1 MFDRY
6 RKIFLPGKTGRED
19 WSDDELVKQFRRS
32 GDSQLLAELFQR
44 YTHLVYGVCL
54 KYLENDEAS
63 RDAVM
68 DIFEFISVNL
78 HKYEIG
84 NFKNWLYT
92 VSRNHCMM
100 EFREKKKHIKLIR
113 NELEKNEEARMESEH
128 ELHLFSEENIPAPTD
143 RMKHALAELDEGQ
156 RICLE
161 LMYLQEKSYRE
172 IADITGYSMN
182 QVKSYIQNGK
192 RNLKLMLNRNDN

>member
-6 RKIFLPGKTGRED
+6 RKIFLPGRTGREG
-19 WSDDELVKQFRRS
+19 WSDDELVQHYRTS
-32 GDSQLLAELFQR
+32 GKPELLAELFQR

-54 KYLENDEAS
+54 KYLENEEAS

-68 DIFEFISVNL
+68 DIFEFLSVNL

-100 EFREKKKHIKLIR
+100 EFREKKKRIKLIQ
-113 NELEKNEEARMESEH
+113 NEMQKSEEAHVESEH
-128 ELHLFSEENIPAPTD
+128 ELHLFSNENIPAPTD
-143 RMKHALAELDEGQ
+143 KMKKALAELDEGQ
-156 RICLE
+156 RICIE
-161 LMYLQEKSYRE
+161 LMYLQEKTYRE
-172 IADITGYSMN
+172 IANITGFSMN

-192 RNLKLMLNRNDN
+192 RNLKLMLNRNDS